1 MNNSDGI
8 LDPETVE
15 STFNQIHY
23 YINMPKHI
31 KGMVSDLKNNLNPTE
46 NIPPAHV
53 VDGATTVISG
63 KLNMPV
69 LTHVPQFMVRTYQTV
84 SF

>member
-1 MNNSDGI
+1 MNNFEPT
-8 LDPETVE
+8 LDQETIE

-31 KGMVSDLKNNLNPTE
+31 KGMAIDLRNSPNTSENNT
-46 NIPPAHV
+46 PAHV
-53 VDGATTVISG
+53 VEGVTTVISG
-63 KLNMPV
+63 KLNMPS
-69 LTHVPQFMVRTYQTV
+69 LTHVPQFLTRTYQNI